1 MQPVRKNDIVV
12 LSDDISGRVIDI
24 ITSSNIK
31 VLKLQKLTDD
41 HVMYVE
47 AHMVRLE
54 KQCTKNY
61 MLTISHE
68 VVSFFLYTLTCLLR
82 GILG

>member
-12 LSDDISGRVIDI
+12 LSDDANGKVIDI
-24 ITSSNIK
+24 ITSSTIK
-31 VLKLQKLTDD
+31 VLKVQKLTDS

-54 KQCTKNY
+54 KQCPKNY
-61 MLTISHE
+61 MRTVSRE
-68 VVSFFLYTLTCLLR
+68 VVSFFLYTLTCLIR
-82 GILG
+82 